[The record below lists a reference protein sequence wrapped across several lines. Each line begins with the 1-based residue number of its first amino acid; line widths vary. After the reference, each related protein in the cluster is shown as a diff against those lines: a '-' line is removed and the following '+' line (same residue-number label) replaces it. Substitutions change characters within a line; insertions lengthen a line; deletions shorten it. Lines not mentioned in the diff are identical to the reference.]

1 MAEPA
6 THQSSLAL
14 YQYMCNHIVGT
25 EKHVQSLRMI
35 NTVRDNLSRNEIE
48 TTITSGSFGEGL
60 DMRGSDVDLVKVIS
74 FIEVCESLDIPFNP
88 NRTYFTMET
97 CEAQPGSTQL
107 RLVHSKNLKIYE
119 LCNEIE
125 GEYYFSNLKI
135 KQLFLHKFSS
145 IIHGPCVSDNDGFMD
160 NAYTLHSRSW
170 IKQAED
176 WKTRSKNAWPEY
188 DVKQSIIKHG
198 VLFVPK
204 GVQGSQKE
212 ELEWRISFSV
222 GEKFLIYSFTHTQV
236 VCYALM
242 KILLKDVIDTDL
254 ECKELLSS
262 YFMKTILFWISE
274 ECPLSIWRPENLISN
289 FMRCVKRLIYCV
301 ENSVCPQYFIPEN
314 NLFRNKIEGHA
325 QETLLQKLNILYSYG
340 WRSVLFS
347 DQMSNF
353 NELSFQ
359 KEVHLMYGENL
370 RLLMSPSM
378 CLRDRSIPS
387 ESDNLLWRKGM
398 HMVLSNKSSKI
409 RDFYSFYTSMI
420 LFNSDNFLTIDDKPD
435 NKSSYKQYKTS
446 ISTVLLNAR
455 HDAVSGWLKLAS
467 LFYRTKQYK
476 LALDILQYSL
486 LKCSPEKLYF
496 GIRLSPI
503 QNELLSSQCVKRLT
517 VSRLKKM
524 LLFSYLRFTKNCTLL
539 PDELQINGDLSYYQ
553 IPPEVY
559 AHFISFLCHYKM
571 KNTDQCFD
579 SLQDLQLTIEE
590 EHFIASDS
598 EIAMSYNILGIAF
611 KVFGDVESARYAFIR
626 SIELESD
633 PDLNTAF
640 RNLLSIG
647 GM

>member
-1 MAEPA
+1 
-6 THQSSLAL
+6 
-14 YQYMCNHIVGT
+14 MCNNIVGT
-25 EKHVQSLRMI
+25 EDNVKSLRMI

-74 FIEVCESLDIPFNP
+74 FIEVCENINGPFNP
-88 NRTYFTMET
+88 DKTYFTMET
-97 CEAQPGSTQL
+97 GEAQPGYTLL
-107 RLVHSKNLKIYE
+107 RLIHSKNLKMFE

-145 IIHGPCVSDNDGFMD
+145 IIHGPCVSDNDGFTD
-160 NAYTLHSRSW
+160 NAYTIHNRSW
-170 IKQAED
+170 ITQAEE
-176 WKTRSKNAWPEY
+176 WKTRSKNAWPEN

-204 GVQGSQKE
+204 GVQGSKKE

-222 GEKFLIYSFTHTQV
+222 GEKFLIYTFTHTQLL
-236 VCYALM
+236 CYALM
-242 KILLKDVIDTDL
+242 KILLKGVIDTDF
-254 ECKELLSS
+254 ECQELLSS

-274 ECPLSIWRPENLISN
+274 EFPLSIWRPENLISN
-289 FMRCVKRLIYCV
+289 FMMCVKRLIYCV
-301 ENSVCPQYFIPEN
+301 ENSVCPHYFIPEN
-314 NLFRNKIEGHA
+314 NLFKHKIKGHA
-325 QETLLQKLNILYSYG
+325 KETLLNKLNILDSYG
-340 WRSVLFS
+340 WRCILFS

-353 NELSFQ
+353 NELALY

-370 RLLMSPSM
+370 KLLMSPSM
-378 CLRDRSIPS
+378 RLRDRSIAS
-387 ESDNLLWRKGM
+387 SSDHLSWKKGI
-398 HMVLSNKSSKI
+398 HMVLSNNSSKI
-409 RDFYSFYTSMI
+409 RDFYSFYTSTI
-420 LFNSDNFLTIDDKPD
+420 LFYSDNFLTFDDIRD
-435 NKSSYKQYKTS
+435 NKSTYKQYKTC

-467 LFYRTKQYK
+467 FFYRTKQYNIA
-476 LALDILQYSL
+476 LAILQYSL

-496 GIRLSPI
+496 GIRLSHI
-503 QNELLSSQCVKRLT
+503 HNEILSLHLFKRMT
-517 VSRLKKM
+517 VTRLKKM
-524 LLFSYLRFTKNCTLL
+524 LLFNHLRFTKNCTLL
-539 PDELQINGDLSYYQ
+539 PDELQIKENLSYYQ

-559 AHFISFLCHYKM
+559 VHFLSFLCHYNM
-571 KNTDQCFD
+571 KNIIPCQH

-598 EIAMSYNILGIAF
+598 DRAISYNILGI
-611 KVFGDVESARYAFIR
+611 VFQVLGDIESARRAFIN
-626 SIELESD
+626 SIELEAD

-640 RNLLSIG
+640 RNLFLIG